1 MEVPATKPKYKLVYN
16 PNQLDQNINPSE
28 IGVITNSASYG
39 PPPRRRFCG
48 SMEDGWRKI
57 GELDM

>member
-48 SMEDGWRKI
+48 SMEDG
-57 GELDM
+57 